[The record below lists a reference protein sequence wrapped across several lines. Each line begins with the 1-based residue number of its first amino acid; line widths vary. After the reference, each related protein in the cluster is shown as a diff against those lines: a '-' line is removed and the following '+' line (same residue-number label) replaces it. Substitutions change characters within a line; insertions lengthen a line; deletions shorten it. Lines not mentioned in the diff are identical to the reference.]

1 MSHTVRPFERRDRDQ
16 LTDLVNLHI
25 AAVLPGVAVSVNTV
39 MFQLEREPQETIVDP
54 WVIDRRCLVAID
66 DEERVLA
73 SALLHRF
80 GSGPGVSPDFVNAGE
95 IRWLI
100 FRPDQL
106 DDGRRLLDV
115 CMALLEE
122 WQVEARY
129 ADGSLLAP
137 ACYGVPDTWPHVR
150 ALYSE
155 AGFAPSRQET
165 VLRARCADLIQGD
178 PPPLQVDRSVGVLGT
193 RFTLSENSASV
204 GFIEVCQLTAE
215 LARGY
220 SSMGWADVGN
230 LHVEIGGDPEA
241 VVPQPYSAGAT
252 WLLPGGIETLI
263 ESHWDEDPKEHLQLL
278 EQCGFE
284 VLVTNARGWAVA
296 A

>member
-1 MSHTVRPFERRDRDQ
+1 MLHTVRPFERHDRDQ

-39 MFQLEREPQETIVDP
+39 MSQLEREPQESIVDP
-54 WVIDRRCLVAID
+54 WVIDRRCLVATD
-66 DEERVLA
+66 DEERVHA

-80 GSGPGVSPDFVNAGE
+80 STGPGVSPDFADAGE

-100 FRPDQL
+100 CRPDQL
-106 DDGRRLLDV
+106 DDGRRLLDA
-115 CMALLEE
+115 CMTLLDE
-122 WQVEARY
+122 WHVETRY
-129 ADGSLLAP
+129 ADGSLPAP
-137 ACYGVPDTWPHVR
+137 ACYGVPDAWPHIR

-165 VLRARCADLIQGD
+165 VLRIRCADLIQRD
-178 PPPLQVDRSVGVLGT
+178 RPTLEVDRSVGVLGT
-193 RFTLSENSASV
+193 RFTLSENSGPV

-230 LHVEIGGDPEA
+230 LHVEIGGDPET
-241 VVPQPYSAGAT
+241 VVPQLYSAGAE
-252 WLLPGGIETLI
+252 WLLRGGIETLI
-263 ESHWDEDPKEHLQLL
+263 EYHSEENPKEHLELL
-278 EQCGFE
+278 ERCGFE
-284 VLVTNARGWAVA
+284 VLVTNARGWAA